1 MLPLLKR
8 SDKPELASQL
18 KLDLIDGYG
27 QKKTCELV
35 LDTKALD
42 ALLAQR
48 IRSGVEAFLAE
59 LAKLRPEL
67 PDNAPIQLLLAG
79 NGCRSRHIQAL
90 FDSQGPLWSEMLTE
104 AFGESPPDIVIHD
117 PLPMDKANPHAP
129 TAKTGV
135 ALGLLR
141 LVPGEN
147 TLLQDHVQQRHDGQ
161 APFAWHVGR
170 LRRDSFAPTLKPG
183 AAYQAWTELG
193 PLQQGVFNLFVT
205 KSPRAESGLR
215 EGNPEL
221 KKHRMDFPAAPANAR
236 LFGRPVA
243 PHTLELAAVLEAS
256 ALDADVVT
264 TSLRLE

>member
-18 KLDLIDGYG
+18 KLDLIDGHG

-90 FDSQGPLWSEMLTE
+90 FDSQGPLWGELLTE

-170 LRRDSFAPTLKPG
+170 LRRDSFAPTLTPG